1 MHRIEVAFPIQR
13 KKLANRILEELQMYL
28 ADRCQSWELQSDGR
42 YVRLESSDS
51 SSREPVQMRLL
62 KQLATVRYSV
72 G

>member
-1 MHRIEVAFPIQR
+1 
-13 KKLANRILEELQMYL
+13 MYL

-62 KQLATVRYSV
+62 KQLATVRYSA